1 MLVQVGSATRG
12 VFSPAL
18 RKVGST
24 DSGVSR
30 FLGTETLIRLGIRG
44 PTALQPFQRH
54 SPRRSDRQH
63 QEHAM
68 PHAVDLARLSTHQ
81 LLRLYA
87 DILTELTMGVGRRGR
102 SSVGWSAKLDVG
114 NRRSVA
120 RGALDPGGRSSVSH
134 SGATSRAITGSC
146 PARG

>member
-24 DSGVSR
+24 DSGGSR
-30 FLGTETLIRLGIRG
+30 FLGTETLIRLGIRE

-81 LLRLYA
+81 LLPLYA